1 MNAIRD
7 IDSLVDPTHDE
18 LSRQGYVSRLRK
30 HILSDLTANM
40 QNSYEKAVRPAFVAE
55 HGREPENGDEVRHAI
70 EGNLGYCMWSSLR
83 YNAQEM
89 VWESVREGVER
100 QLPEMISIAQQAV
113 QSNSQKG
120 SLTLD
125 ADLEMPDYVDSLD
138 VHLMPGCWQV
148 EHAEDDVAQGAIY
161 AHGGSVFRGSLIQ
174 LNKRSGVAASVS
186 KWLSIN
192 DPDFKPEKILETG
205 CTIGNNLF
213 PYLDIYPEAELYGID
228 VAAPCL
234 RYAHARAVSRDVNAH
249 FFQEN
254 AEALSFEDNT
264 FDLVVSSFFYHETA
278 VAATKVML
286 AECRRVLKPG
296 GMMVHME
303 LPAASQVDA
312 YYNFVLDWDNEHNN
326 EPHYR
331 DFRSQDFYAL
341 MTGAGFAKDDCFMVS
356 IPEVSAV
363 SEDHFRQVALGDSP
377 PPTHGNYT
385 SWSLFGGTKTE

>member
-7 IDSLVDPTHDE
+7 IDTLNDPTHDE
-18 LSRQGYVSRLRK
+18 MSRQCYVSRLRK
-30 HILSDLTANM
+30 YVLNDLQANM
-40 QNSYEKAVRPAFVAE
+40 GESYEAAVKPKFVAE
-55 HGREPENGDEVRHAI
+55 KGRVPERGEEVRDAI
-70 EGNLGYCMWSSLR
+70 AGNMAYRMWSSMR

-89 VWESVREGVER
+89 VWDSVREGVER
-100 QLPEMISIAQQAV
+100 QLPEMISLASQAAK
-113 QSNSQKG
+113 SNSHGG

-125 ADLEMPDYVDSLD
+125 PDLEMPDYVDTLD
-138 VHLMPGCWQV
+138 VHLMPGCWQE
-148 EHAEDDVAQGAIY
+148 EHVDGDVAQGAVY

-174 LNKRSGVAASVS
+174 LDKRSGVAASVS
-186 KWLSIN
+186 QWLSVKH
-192 DPDFKPEKILETG
+192 PDFKPAKILETG

-213 PYLDIYPEAELYGID
+213 PYSDIYPEAELNGID

-234 RYAHARAVSRDVNAH
+234 RYAHARAVARGVNAH

-254 AEALSFEDNT
+254 AEQLSFEDET

-278 VAATKVML
+278 VAATRRML
-286 AECRRVLKPG
+286 AECMRVLKPG

-303 LPAASQVDA
+303 LPPAGHVDA

-331 DFRSQDFYAL
+331 DFRAQDPIDL
-341 MTGAGFAKDDCFMVS
+341 MSGAGFAKDDCWTAS

-363 SEDHFRQVALGDSP
+363 GEDHFRAVALGESP
-377 PPTHGNYT
+377 PPSHGNYS
-385 SWSLFGGTKTE
+385 SWCLFGATKAA